1 MGILSKKPDFEI
13 PSSGIQSVE
22 TITLGGIKQCILI
35 QAVDVSKPVILF
47 IHGGPSM
54 PLPGVSSK
62 GRDYTIVTN
71 TKELV
76 KNFVVVFWDQR
87 GTGKSYHKEI
97 RQDSMTIEQFISDAN
112 ELTDYLRDR
121 FKQDKIFLA
130 AHSWGTTIG
139 LNLVSLYPEKF
150 YSYIGFSQI
159 ISWTENDRLALKWLK
174 EEAKRRG
181 NKKAMGQLENV
192 GEPPYI
198 ESFVQWSLIRKW
210 QRIFNT
216 LVYQTEN
223 APGLLAL
230 TMDMVRS
237 DEYSLKD
244 VYHTYYKGFKLIYS
258 QAFIEELAENNFMEA
273 VPELPIPV
281 TFIHGRH
288 DFHVN
293 GSLVEEFVNRLHAP
307 KGKRIVWVE
316 KSAHAFHPEDTLL
329 NEKYLIEEL
338 QHLEMK

>member
-1 MGILSKKPDFEI
+1 MGIFSKKPDYEI
-13 PSSGIQSVE
+13 PSSGLQSVE
-22 TITLGGIKQCILI
+22 TIILGGIKQTILI
-35 QAVDVSKPVILF
+35 QAVDVSKPVLLF

-97 RQDSMTIEQFISDAN
+97 PQDSMTIEQFISDAN
-112 ELTDYLRDR
+112 ELTDYLRER

-139 LNLVSLYPEKF
+139 LNLASMYSEKF

-159 ISWTENDRLALKWLK
+159 ISWTENDRLALNWLK
-174 EEAKRRG
+174 KEAKRRG
-181 NKKAMGQLENV
+181 KKKAIVELENV

-198 ESFVQWSLIRKW
+198 ESFDQWSLIRKW

-223 APGLLAL
+223 APGLIGL

-258 QAFIEELAENNFMEA
+258 QSFIEELATNNFMES
-273 VPELPIPV
+273 VPKLPLPV

-293 GSLVEEFVNRLHAP
+293 GSLVEEFVNRLEAP
-307 KGKRIVWVE
+307 KGKRMIWLE
-316 KSAHAFHPEDTLL
+316 KSAHAFHPDDT
-329 NEKYLIEEL
+329 KLIEE
-338 QHLEMK
+338 HLIKELRQSEI

>member
-1 MGILSKKPDFEI
+1 MGIFSKKPDFVI

-22 TITLGGIKQCILI
+22 EITVGGIKQTILI
-35 QAVDVSKPVILF
+35 QAVDVSKPVLLL
-47 IHGGPSM
+47 IHGGPSL

-71 TKELV
+71 TQELV
-76 KNFVVVFWDQR
+76 KHFVVIFWDQR

-97 RQDSMTIEQFISDAN
+97 PQESMTIEQFISDAN

-121 FKQDKIFLA
+121 FKQEKIFLA

-139 LNLVSLYPEKF
+139 LNLVSMYPEKF

-181 NKKAMGQLENV
+181 NKKAIVELENV
-192 GEPPYI
+192 GEPPYL
-198 ESFVQWSLIRKW
+198 ESFDQWSLIRKW

-223 APGLLAL
+223 APGLFTL

-244 VYHTYYKGFKLIYS
+244 VYHTYYKGFKLVYS
-258 QAFIEELAENNFMEA
+258 QSFIEELATNNFMET
-273 VPELPIPV
+273 VSELPIPV
-281 TFIHGRH
+281 TFIHGRQ

-293 GSLVEEFVNRLHAP
+293 GSLVEEFVNRLDAP
-307 KGKRIVWVE
+307 KGKRIVWLE
-316 KSAHAFHPEDTLL
+316 KSAHAFHPDDTRL
-329 NEKYLIEEL
+329 NEQNLIEEL